1 MDDLVVKNEDDY
13 VERAVELAADVSALA
28 SLRSN
33 LREKMLNAHL
43 CDGPNFVKG
52 LEQQYRH
59 LWYRYC
65 EGDVPSETRKMKAEL
80 EVCGDVAVVK
90 ESSPVAA
97 PVTPTSTLATTEA
110 DTRTKSQKRSPSPLE
125 T

>member
-13 VERAVELAADVSALA
+13 VDRAVELAADVSALA
-28 SLRSN
+28 SLRSG

-52 LEQQYRH
+52 LEEQYRH

-65 EGDVPSETRKMKAEL
+65 EGDVPSETRKMQAEL
-80 EVCGDVAVVK
+80 EARDMAVVK
-90 ESSPVAA
+90 KSSPVAA
-97 PVTPTSTLATTEA
+97 PAAPTSTLATTEG